1 MTTNPL
7 SIQTQARTGYTHE
20 VVIDHSDLTAATN
33 VQTLTVDVKAGQA
46 VGKAFHRLVEDFD
59 SSDAT
64 LTSLAYTVGDGGSA
78 GRFLAS
84 TQVSVDGSPI
94 DYKAGALSDVYVY
107 TADDTIDIA
116 FTGTGGKL
124 LSTVNAGKLR
134 ILLQIID
141 SADFAD

>member
-20 VVIDHSDLTAATN
+20 VVIDHSDFTAATN
-33 VQTLTVDVKAGQA
+33 VQTFTVDVKAGQA

-64 LTSLAYTVGDGGSA
+64 LTSLLYIAGDGGSTN
-78 GRFLAS
+78 RFITS
-84 TQVSVDGSPI
+84 TQVSVDGTEI

-116 FTGTGGKL
+116 FTGTAAKL